1 MLTQFKAAHPSWTH
15 LPQITSRVKLAPGPL
30 RLPLYSPRY
39 CSHTWTMTVVDIDD
53 HYTSTISHAQTYL
66 GFGLQVAKHETAS

>member
-1 MLTQFKAAHPSWTH
+1 
-15 LPQITSRVKLAPGPL
+15 
-30 RLPLYSPRY
+30 
-39 CSHTWTMTVVDIDD
+39 MTVVDIDD